1 MTTMPTDGMTPPTMP
16 PADYPVRLTV
26 DYFDGPRNRLTVFFR
41 LFMLIPIYAVYAL
54 LVGASVRAGFIGG
67 TIGLFGATSVM
78 ILFRQKYPRWWFD
91 FMLEVARFATR
102 IGAYALLWRDEYPS
116 TDETQAVHLDMDY
129 PDATK
134 LGRWMPLVKL
144 FLAIPHYWVLA
155 VLSLASGLAT
165 LLGWFAILF
174 TGRYPRSLFDFT
186 VGVQHYGLCVAAYA
200 LYLVTDRYPPF
211 SLARPQGSA
220 GTALVIAAVVVTV
233 LGLFLW
239 VALFAA
245 MVASGGPRGGMY
257 Y

>member
-1 MTTMPTDGMTPPTMP
+1 MPTDMAPAAPPP
-16 PADYPVRLTV
+16 VEYPIRLTV
-26 DYFDGPRNRLTVFFR
+26 DYPDGPRNRLTTFFR
-41 LFMLIPIYAVYAL
+41 PFMLIPIYAVYAL
-54 LVGASVRAGFIGG
+54 LAGASVRAGFVGG
-67 TIGLFGATSVM
+67 TIGLFGATLVM

-91 FMLEVARFATR
+91 FMLGIARFATR
-102 IGAYALLWRDEYPS
+102 IGGYALLWRDEYPS
-116 TDETQAVHLDMDY
+116 TDDEQAVHLEIDY
-129 PDATK
+129 PDASQ
-134 LGRWMPLVKL
+134 LSRWLPLVKWL
-144 FLAIPHYWVLA
+144 LAMPHYFVLALLSVGAIIATVLGWLAIM
-155 VLSLASGLAT
+155 
-165 LLGWFAILF
+165 F

-186 VGVQHYGLCVAAYA
+186 VGVQRYSLCVVGYA